1 MRRSDLRDGAVL
13 ARTELRAQVRRI
25 AGNRRQLVG
34 VVVGLLSFGL
44 FFPLTFLSQ
53 VLTFAE
59 GLASGAPPLARFGT
73 ILVSVLTVG
82 VYFGAAT
89 AINQTRVGAIGPLV
103 RTSIPPEG
111 VVIGRFASETLQATA
126 FAVVPGV
133 VLLVVLVVG
142 AGTPL
147 PALLV
152 LAASLPLLV
161 AGLVAGRTIGATVR
175 YLGLLSRLSA
185 WGKAVVLVVLAG
197 TAFVGLQTAI
207 PAVMGDDGA
216 PSVSALLP
224 GQPLQAYASVVAA
237 PLGATPR
244 PLGVAVAAVV
254 LAAVPVGLAAALRI
268 ESALLFDDRGDQS
281 GDQRTTSRSVPRVLA
296 ATPATRI
303 AWRYLLRTRRNPKLV
318 SHLSMVLFGALA
330 FAGSLVSQPE
340 LLMDLGPGAAVVA
353 GSVLAGA
360 TFCLNPMGDDREQLP
375 LLLTST
381 ASTRHLLRGRVVGG
395 LVVGGTVA
403 LGVGLPL
410 GLVSDPPLRVLGRTL
425 LTPVVLLA
433 AAGTALGVGAVVP
446 KFERSEYMNVER
458 AHPSTLGT
466 LTYFFGTLVVVG
478 IGLALVWL
486 SVDGG
491 GGPLLVGAWIV
502 YLAVLAATGV
512 GGYRY
517 AVGKFDRLT
526 IDDV

>member
-1 MRRSDLRDGAVL
+1 MRQSDLRDGAVL
-13 ARTELRAQVRRI
+13 ARTELRAQIRRI
-25 AGNRRQLVG
+25 AGNRRQLIG
-34 VVVGLLSFGL
+34 VVVGVLSFGL

-53 VLTFAE
+53 VLAFGA
-59 GLASGAPPLARFGT
+59 GLAGGDPPLARFGT
-73 ILVSVLTVG
+73 VLVSALTIG
-82 VYFGAAT
+82 LYFGAAT

-111 VVIGRFASETLQATA
+111 VVIGRFTSETLQATA

-133 VLLVVLVVG
+133 VLLVMVAAG

-161 AGLVAGRTIGATVR
+161 AGLVVGRTIGATVR

-185 WGKAVVLVVLAG
+185 WAKAVVLVVLAG
-197 TAFVGLQTAI
+197 TVFVGFQTAI
-207 PAVMGDDGA
+207 PAVMGDGDGPA
-216 PSVSALLP
+216 LSALLP
-224 GQPLQAYASVVAA
+224 GQPLQAYASVVSA

-244 PLGVAVAAVV
+244 PLGVVVAAVT
-254 LAAVPVGLAAALRI
+254 LAAIPVGLAATLRI

-281 GDQRTTSRSVPRVLA
+281 GDQQTTSRSAPRVLA
-296 ATPATRI
+296 ATPSTRI

-318 SHLSMVLFGALA
+318 SHLSMVLFGGLA
-330 FAGSLVSQPE
+330 FAGSLVTQPD
-340 LLMDLGPGAAVVA
+340 LLTDLGPGAAVVA

-395 LVVGGTVA
+395 LVVGGIVA
-403 LGVGLPL
+403 VGVGLPL

-433 AAGTALGVGAVVP
+433 AAGTALGVGAIVP

-491 GGPLLVGAWIV
+491 GLLLVGAWIV
-502 YLAVLAATGV
+502 YLAVLATTGV
-512 GGYRY
+512 GGYYY
-517 AVGKFDRLT
+517 AVRKFDRLT
-526 IDDV
+526 LDDV